1 MFDSFF
7 LKQFFYYHKINIKYC
22 LHKKKLTKKNVFYFD
37 FVWKQRKIPNL
48 RKEIANFLL
57 K

>member
-22 LHKKKLTKKNVFYFD
+22 LHKKIDKKNVFYFD
-37 FVWKQRKIPNL
+37 FV
-48 RKEIANFLL
+48 
-57 K
+57 